1 MFVIGILAAVLAY
14 FAKDIIF
21 WFVLFAW
28 GGLGASIGPT
38 LILSLYWKRTTKWGV
53 VAGMAVGTL
62 TTIIWKLYLK
72 ASTGIYELVPAFAF
86 TLLATVV
93 VSLITQPPEN
103 VDEIMEAME

>member
-38 LILSLYWKRTTKWGV
+38 LILSLYWGDPDHHH
-53 VAGMAVGTL
+53 L
-62 TTIIWKLYLK
+62 
-72 ASTGIYELVPAFAF
+72 
-86 TLLATVV
+86 
-93 VSLITQPPEN
+93 
-103 VDEIMEAME
+103 EALP